1 MTIRAGVSGH
11 FKLETHSAVTGEL
24 RKCIEFDNLI
34 TNTGMD
40 AMMTGWF
47 STQYFAV
54 GTGTTPPTFTDTTL
68 SNQLVY
74 AGSDASNISD
84 SNSGSPLYYGQ
95 RISWHRFNPGQATG
109 NITEVGVGGE
119 LTTSPTKVV
128 CSARA
133 LIVDGSGNPIA
144 LTVLPDEYLTV
155 TYTRRFYPPLT
166 DSTGSFT
173 IGGDT
178 YNYTARL
185 GYAQYV
191 DALTLFAPTSPGNIM
206 WITVAPTSTVTFGPM
221 TGTFSGGTL
230 LSESGAAGGSVTG
243 LTYVAGSF
251 QRAWNIV
258 IPLAAANHASGII
271 AFIPRLQSSAINS
284 NYTNFPVRYL
294 LDRPIMKTSSQTL
307 TFTLR
312 LQAYRHTP

>member
-40 AMMTGWF
+40 AMMTVGF
-47 STQYFAV
+47 STAFFAV
-54 GTGTTPPTFTDTTL
+54 GTGTSPPAFIDTTL
-68 SNQLVY
+68 ANQLAYGNATGGVTV
-74 AGSDASNISD
+74 

-95 RISWHRFNPGQATG
+95 RSASYRFNPGQATG
-109 NITEVGVGGE
+109 NITEVGVGGS
-119 LTTSPTKVV
+119 LTASPVKVI

-133 LIVDGSGNPIA
+133 LIVDGAGNPIS

-185 GYAQYV
+185 GFAQFV
-191 DALTLFAPTSPGNIM
+191 DALTLFAPTSPSNIM
-206 WITVAPTSTVTFGPM
+206 WATVAPTSIVTFGAM
-221 TGTFSGGTL
+221 TGTFSGGTA
-230 LSESGAAGGSVTG
+230 LSESPATGGSVSG

-251 QRAWNIV
+251 QRDWNIV
-258 IPLAAANHASGII
+258 IPLTAANHASGII

-294 LDRPIMKTSSQTL
+294 LDRPILKTSSQTL